1 MRQECGPGLRARTVT
16 RSFDHELLEAARA
29 HMETAAGRA
38 ALRKRKPFIEL
49 VFADAKVRH
58 CLARAQRRGRD
69 NMLIQALLTAATM
82 NLRKLVQIPP
92 GVGAGAAAMG
102 GLRPLQGAVW
112 AVQCIADWAT
122 SASSPFAAL
131 RCDLFA
137 LRLWWDSTPAF
148 GNSLM

>member
-1 MRQECGPGLRARTVT
+1 MA
-16 RSFDHELLEAARA
+16 
-29 HMETAAGRA
+29 RA
-38 ALRKRKPFIEL
+38 ALRKRKQFIEL

-82 NLRKLVQIPP
+82 NLRKLVQFQPP
-92 GVGAGAAAMG
+92 VGAGAATMG

-137 LRLWWDSTPAF
+137 LRLRRDSTPAF
-148 GNSLM
+148 GNSLLRGT